1 MPPVAVLSVETY
13 WTATGTVPI
22 RPNPGFTL
30 GLLCVS
36 LGRIS
41 TPTYWRV
48 AGQQEIYWTQFN
60 KR

>member
-36 LGRIS
+36 LGLIS

-48 AGQQEIYWTQFN
+48 AGQQEI
-60 KR
+60 